1 MERLIN
7 VLIVLAV
14 ASFIIAIGVSY
25 GFVVRVFLPGAFY
38 KATIACLTL
47 AITLIL
53 LQIRDKK

>member
-14 ASFIIAIGVSY
+14 ASFIIAIGISY
-25 GFVVRVFLPGAFY
+25 GFVVRVFAAASFY

>member
-14 ASFIIAIGVSY
+14 ASFIIAIGVAY
-25 GFVVRVFLPGAFY
+25 GFVVRVFPPVSFY
-38 KATIACLTL
+38 RATIACLTF